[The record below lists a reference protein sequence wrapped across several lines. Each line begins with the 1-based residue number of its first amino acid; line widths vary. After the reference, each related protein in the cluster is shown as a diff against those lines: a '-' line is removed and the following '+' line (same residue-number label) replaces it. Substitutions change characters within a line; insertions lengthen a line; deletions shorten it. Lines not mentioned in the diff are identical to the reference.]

1 MLADEVP
8 ATGTGTLVI
17 ELEDVNDNAP
27 IIEERKIRVCNKQS
41 APVLLSVT
49 DKDGPGFAAPY
60 RVELQGDSRNNW
72 RGMMDEMSKLFTILK
87 LQITLKF

>member
-1 MLADEVP
+1 MIVDEVP
-8 ATGTGTLVI
+8 ATGTGTLAI

-27 IIEERKIRVCNKQS
+27 TIEEKMIRVCNKQS
-41 APVLLSVT
+41 APVLLSVK

-72 RGMMDEMSKLFTILK
+72 ITWMNETSELFTILK
-87 LQITLKF
+87 KYYSRLS